1 MNDLKLSEYKNL
13 DFLLNKLVEFGTDIS
28 PLDDKSL
35 ELLPNKTNEEVLML
49 FRQFCIDDVV
59 QYIKLETGKWYGEQ
73 RFIVKANNKTTL
85 FLNNGGYEEIV
96 KQYNSD
102 LGEVSDN
109 KKKDL
114 TDRKRDSI
122 KYFTEIYLKTP
133 LTLIFLVLSIIL
145 NLFLLTYQVSNN
157 KEIKEYKLTIDSL
170 KQELKDAS
178 INHTPSI
185 VSDMQS
191 GIK

>member
-59 QYIKLETGKWYGEQ
+59 QYIKLETG
-73 RFIVKANNKTTL
+73 N
-85 FLNNGGYEEIV
+85 
-96 KQYNSD
+96 
-102 LGEVSDN
+102 
-109 KKKDL
+109 L